1 MIGLITVETFKS
13 GSYRNNGDFK
23 SFLPSP
29 VNDVWN
35 WSSPEI
41 SSLLSEAD
49 REIGALSTYS
59 EFIPDLDIYIR
70 MHIRVE
76 ANKSN
81 RIEGTRT
88 SIVEDM
94 LPQEN
99 LGPEKRDDVQEI
111 ENYIK
116 AMDYGVKRILDDDFP
131 FSSRFL
137 RELHQ
142 ILMQGVRG
150 EHKTPGE
157 FRRSQNFIGG
167 SKPSDAAYVPPSVA
181 DLDAAMED
189 FDKFA
194 NRCDNLPVLIR
205 LAIMHYQFETIHP
218 FLDGNGRIGRLMIP
232 MYLLSKGILR
242 KPCFYISDYFE
253 RHRSEYYA
261 ALQNTRELN
270 DMKRWLCFFLR
281 ASIDT
286 ARKAKNTFN
295 NVLHL
300 VDEYNAYIAGKRN
313 MHIVISSVIRAMYS
327 RPVASVSVLSD
338 MTGAGI
344 ANINSAVNTLVR
356 DGILQ
361 EITGGKRNRVFMLRK
376 YMHIFSAE

>member
-88 SIVEDM
+88 SIEEDM